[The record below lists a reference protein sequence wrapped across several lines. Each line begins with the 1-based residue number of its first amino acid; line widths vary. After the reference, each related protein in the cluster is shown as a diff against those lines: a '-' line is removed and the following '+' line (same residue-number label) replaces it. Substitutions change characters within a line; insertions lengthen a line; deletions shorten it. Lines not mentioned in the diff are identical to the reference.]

1 MNFGIEN
8 TKYELKGLTK
18 FRKQLKKVVKQG
30 KNINKLVDV
39 LKPLANGETLDSK
52 YKDHALINDKYY
64 KDCRELHIEPDWLL
78 VYHYANNELIL
89 ILVATGSHS
98 EILDK

>member
-18 FRKQLKKVVKQG
+18 FKKQLKKIVKQG
-30 KNINKLVDV
+30 KNINKLIDV
-39 LKPLANGETLDSK
+39 LRVLANGEILDSK

-64 KDCRELHIEPDWLL
+64 KDCRECHIEPDWLL
-78 VYHYANNELIL
+78 VYHYDNNELIL
-89 ILVATGSHS
+89 ILVSTGSHS
-98 EILDK
+98 DLF

>member
-39 LKPLANGETLDSK
+39 LKVLANGETLDSK

-64 KDCRELHIEPDWLL
+64 KDCRELHIEPDWPL
-78 VYHYANNELIL
+78 VYRIIENELIL
-89 ILVATGSHS
+89 LLLDTGSHS
-98 EILDK
+98 DLF

>member
-18 FRKQLKKVVKQG
+18 FKKQLKKIVKQG
-30 KNINKLVDV
+30 KNINKLMDV
-39 LKPLANGETLDSK
+39 LRVLANGEILESK

-64 KDCRELHIEPDWLL
+64 KDCRECHIEPDWLL
-78 VYHYANNELIL
+78 VYHYDNNELIL
-89 ILVATGSHS
+89 ILVSTGSHS
-98 EILDK
+98 DLF

>member
-1 MNFGIEN
+1 MNFETES

-39 LKPLANGETLDSK
+39 LKVLANGEELDPK

-78 VYHYANNELIL
+78 IYHYNNNELIL
-89 ILVATGSHS
+89 ILVATGLHS
-98 EILDK
+98 EVLDK

>member
-18 FRKQLKKVVKQG
+18 FKKQLKKIVRQG
-30 KNINKLVDV
+30 KNINKLIDV
-39 LKPLANGETLDSK
+39 LKVLANGEILESK

-64 KDCRELHIEPDWLL
+64 KDCRECHIEPDWLL
-78 VYHYANNELIL
+78 VYHYDNNDLI
-89 ILVATGSHS
+89 IIFVATGSHS
-98 EILDK
+98 DLF